1 MTSDTLSGV
10 TCALFNAPSITT
22 VPSLAAGRVDSD
34 PFILPIGVLHAPTMN
49 TFFCEVDMTVDNDD
63 GLVAYFI
70 DTYKYHHSL

>member
-22 VPSLAAGRVDSD
+22 VPSFAAGRVDSD

-49 TFFCEVDMTVDNDD
+49 TLFCEVDMAVDS
-63 GLVAYFI
+63 GGRLVAYFI
-70 DTYKYHHSL
+70 DTYKYRHSL